1 MEGVLQGAPPLS
13 FCLESAA
20 VDLELKMG
28 PMRKM
33 PQLGESAFP
42 YPYHRGSNPV
52 DVLGARHRG
61 AEVDLWPLSARVT
74 LRATVEPKTED
85 PGPKC

>member
-1 MEGVLQGAPPLS
+1 MEGVLQGAPPLL
-13 FCLESAA
+13 FCLESAPA
-20 VDLELKMG
+20 DLELEMG

-42 YPYHRGSNPV
+42 CPCPRGANPV

-61 AEVDLWPLSARVT
+61 AGVDLWPLSAGGT

-85 PGPKC
+85 P